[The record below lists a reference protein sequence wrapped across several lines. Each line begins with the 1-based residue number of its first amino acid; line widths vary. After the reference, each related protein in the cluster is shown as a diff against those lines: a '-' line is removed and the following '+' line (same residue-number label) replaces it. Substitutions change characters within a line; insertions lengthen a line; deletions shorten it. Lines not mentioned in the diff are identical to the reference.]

1 MLDLMCWNN
10 HVFYDSDRECRYFLL
25 DSKLPEEG
33 EAVGMKSS
41 RNPLPFQL
49 LVQRPCTKEDLE
61 VVLSKA
67 HPVPVDGLLFFHKQ
81 GHYVRRLSPLCTW
94 LKPHMVPDILRVPVS
109 QEFLDSA
116 PVLEKK
122 VWKEGAQKDKR
133 TACKE
138 MET

>member
-1 MLDLMCWNN
+1 MLDLMCWNS

-25 DSKLPEEG
+25 ASKLSEEG
-33 EAVGMKSS
+33 EAVTTKSS

-49 LVQRPCTKEDLE
+49 VLQYPCTKEHLE
-61 VVLSKA
+61 AVLSKE

-81 GHYVRRLSPLCTW
+81 GHYVRRMSPLCTW
-94 LKPHMVPDILRVPVS
+94 LKPHMVQELLKVPVS
-109 QEFLDSA
+109 QGFLDSA

-122 VWKEGAQKDKR
+122 ERRDGGGKERAAGSK
-133 TACKE
+133 

>member
-1 MLDLMCWNN
+1 MLDLMCWNS

-25 DSKLPEEG
+25 ESKLSEEG
-33 EAVGMKSS
+33 EAVSTKSG

-49 LVQRPCTKEDLE
+49 LPQHPCTTEHLE

-94 LKPHMVPDILRVPVS
+94 LKPHMVPEILRVPVS
-109 QEFLDSA
+109 QGFLDSA

-122 VWKEGAQKDKR
+122 ERRDREGKER
-133 TACKE
+133 TAGSK